1 MNWQMG
7 CQLQFEKY
15 CLEQYWSYLY
25 PFLDMP
31 SLGKLAKIC
40 TNVIAHADWLIF
52 LKHGW
57 KYSVCSCTF
66 DLSFADDL
74 LGLMFPLAR
83 SSKAFLETGLLMFPL
98 ARSKFKGLSQT
109 SSLWLGEI
117 NGLAFCRELLSWII
131 FPLLIVYLQYSYGK
145 VRKTKVDFFERH
157 GKHAIWKTRWIW
169 HKENILSDFRE

>member
-1 MNWQMG
+1 MTTNGLPAAVWKI
-7 CQLQFEKY
+7 LP
-15 CLEQYWSYLY
+15 EQYWSYLY
-25 PFLDMP
+25 PFLDGEA
-31 SLGKLAKIC
+31 SWKLAKIC
-40 TNVIAHADWLIF
+40 TKRDSSCRLVDLSETWMEIL
-52 LKHGW
+52 
-57 KYSVCSCTF
+57 VCSCTF

-83 SSKAFLETGLLMFPL
+83 SLCSSWNRPVNVSPL

-109 SSLWLGEI
+109 SSLWLEI

-131 FPLLIVYLQYSYGK
+131 FPSPYSLFQYSYGK

-157 GKHAIWKTRWIW
+157 ENMPSERLCWIW